1 MEPPADHGPRLRAAR
16 GSLPRGEASREAI
29 LLAALRVV
37 GREGLPAASL
47 GAIAREAGTSKP
59 AVLYHFVSRENL
71 LHHMAS
77 RALEH
82 VQQVL
87 LEIAREAERI
97 ARTQIT
103 LESVF
108 SNANREMLSAA
119 RELMA
124 LGGRD
129 KVVSDLVRRMFD
141 DVERTV
147 AELLP
152 GPAGEARQIA
162 SDIVRSVN
170 GFLHLWLSHQDADPG
185 PFHAGAL
192 RVSLQLGAAGLR

>member
-1 MEPPADHGPRLRAAR
+1 LQ
-16 GSLPRGEASREAI
+16 
-29 LLAALRVV
+29 AALRVV

-59 AVLYHFVSRENL
+59 AVLYHFGSREKL

-82 VQQVL
+82 VQVVL
-87 LEIAREAERI
+87 LEIAREAERS

-103 LESVF
+103 LDSAF
-108 SNANREMLSAA
+108 SNSNREMLSAA

-129 KVVSDLVRRMFD
+129 KVVSDLVHRMFD

-147 AELLP
+147 ADLLP
-152 GPAGEARQIA
+152 GPVGDARQIA
-162 SDIVRSVN
+162 GDIVRSVN
-170 GFLHLWLSHQDADPG
+170 GFLPLWLSHEGADPG
-185 PFHAGAL
+185 PFQAGAL